1 MPLSEHE
8 QRLLEEM
15 ERSLYNNDADFVA
28 TVSSRGGRPNYRRIA
43 LGALIALV
51 GIVAIVTG
59 IMIKQPLVGMLGF
72 IVILG
77 GALLALSS
85 PRSRVPDSPGGL
97 GNARPSPA
105 SGKSRT
111 GGGFMDRMNERWD
124 RRQDGRDEH

>member
-28 TVSSRGGRPNYRRIA
+28 TVSSRGTRPNYRRIA
-43 LGALIALV
+43 LGALISLV
-51 GIVAIVTG
+51 GIGAIVTG
-59 IMIKQPLVGMLGF
+59 IMIKQPVVGMIGF

-85 PRSRVPDSPGGL
+85 PRSGAPQPLSSPGRT
-97 GNARPSPA
+97 NASSA
-105 SGKSRT
+105 SGKT
-111 GGGFMDRMNERWD
+111 TAGGGFMDRMNERWD
-124 RRQDGRDEH
+124 RRQDGQNE

>member
-15 ERSLYNNDADFVA
+15 ERSLYHNDADFVA
-28 TVSSRGGRPNYRRIA
+28 TVSSRSGRPNYRRIA
-43 LGALIALV
+43 LGALIALA

-85 PRSRVPDSPGGL
+85 SRSGGSGSFTGSGDVPG
-97 GNARPSPA
+97 A
-105 SGKSRT
+105 SATGKTRA

-124 RRQDGRDEH
+124 RRQDGRDQ

>member
-28 TVSSRGGRPNYRRIA
+28 TVSPRGTRPNYRRIA

-51 GIVAIVTG
+51 GIIGIVVG

-85 PRSRVPDSPGGL
+85 PRSRTPDSLSGL
-97 GNARPSPA
+97 GDSRPSGQ
-105 SGKSRT
+105 GKERA

-124 RRQDGRDEH
+124 RRQDGRDD

>member
-15 ERSLYNNDADFVA
+15 ERSLYSNDADFVA
-28 TVSSRGGRPNYRRIA
+28 TVSPRGGRPNYRRIA
-43 LGALIALV
+43 LGALVALV
-51 GIVAIVTG
+51 GIIAIVAG
-59 IMIKQPLVGMLGF
+59 IVMKQPLVGMVGF

-85 PRSRVPDSPGGL
+85 PRSGMPQSSGGL
-97 GNARPSPA
+97 GGARLPSSRNARA
-105 SGKSRT
+105 

-124 RRQDGRDEH
+124 RRQDGQNE

>member
-15 ERSLYNNDADFVA
+15 ERGLYNNDADFVA
-28 TVSSRGGRPNYRRIA
+28 TVSSRSGRPNYRRIA
-43 LGALIALV
+43 LGALIALA

-85 PRSRVPDSPGGL
+85 PRSGGPASFSGSPETP
-97 GNARPSPA
+97 PSSA
-105 SGKSRT
+105 SGKTRA

-124 RRQDGRDEH
+124 RRQDGHDQ

>member
-28 TVSSRGGRPNYRRIA
+28 TVSPRGGRPNYRRIA

-59 IMIKQPLVGMLGF
+59 IMIKQPLVGMVGF

-85 PRSRVPDSPGGL
+85 PRSRAQEPLDGL
-97 GNARPSPA
+97 GSSRSSSA
-105 SGKSRT
+105 SRKTRA

-124 RRQDGRDEH
+124 RRQDGRDE

>member
-15 ERSLYNNDADFVA
+15 ERSLYSNDADFVA
-28 TVSSRGGRPNYRRIA
+28 TVSPRGTRPNYRRIA

-51 GIVAIVTG
+51 GVIAIVTG
-59 IMIKQPLVGMLGF
+59 IMIKQPLVGMIGF

-85 PRSRVPDSPGGL
+85 PRSGMTQAPSEL
-97 GNARPSPA
+97 GEPSRPS
-105 SGKSRT
+105 GKTRT
-111 GGGFMDRMNERWD
+111 GGGFMDRMNERW
-124 RRQDGRDEH
+124 

>member
-1 MPLSEHE
+1 MPLSEQE

-28 TVSSRGGRPNYRRIA
+28 TVSSRTGRPNYRRIA

-51 GIVAIVTG
+51 GIVTIIAG
-59 IMIKQPLVGMLGF
+59 IMLKQPLIGMVGF

-85 PRSRVPDSPGGL
+85 PRSG
-97 GNARPSPA
+97 APA
-105 SGKSRT
+105 DADFGRAPRGKAAA

-124 RRQDGRDEH
+124 RRQEGDRR

>member
-28 TVSSRGGRPNYRRIA
+28 TVNPRGARPNYRRIA

-51 GIVAIVTG
+51 GIIAIVVG
-59 IMIKQPLVGMLGF
+59 IMIKQPLVGLLGF

-77 GALLALSS
+77 GALLALSA
-85 PRSRVPDSPGGL
+85 PRSRTPSTPSGL
-97 GNARPSPA
+97 GETGPSSA
-105 SGKSRT
+105 SGKTRA

-124 RRQDGRDEH
+124 RRQDGRDE